1 MLPLPN
7 PLLRIPRCL
16 MEHPLPQS
24 GPGISAELT
33 YQAADG
39 SLFTLTLGLVD
50 RWQRA
55 TPTPSPGFTLG
66 GFTLLCALLSLTEG
80 RDGVTLTY
88 NQLFR
93 ALTGSRSFCSA
104 HHRED
109 LKNTLATLEALDL
122 RATALPGEASPSGAG
137 PVYQR
142 LISLTTTTTAPV
154 FGQRTPAFMV
164 HFAPHFLA
172 ALNDP
177 RVTAQLHFGALRSL
191 RSRITRSLYLPLSTW
206 AHYNRAS
213 AAHPFRITLSRLIA
227 HLGHTPPRFLSQ
239 RRAFFAGHRK
249 DHLLLSLHN
258 LPTPHGFLQVCLT
271 PASSVTDDCLNIW
284 HSDAPSEVVER
295 GVAPPTPHLGTTVPK
310 NPIIIS
316 TPISGFKRDK
326 SLLQVQDS
334 VLPGPGQRPASSP
347 SSPAD
352 PLASFRHLKIY
363 QAWTTSGRSDADFVA
378 RVRVPSVTLTQD
390 DLALLHAARVS
401 HARCQNFLL
410 MSKKLLPQRTWLDLL
425 GEAKYAAL
433 SHTPPTNPTG
443 KLINEILTSVRA
455 AV

>member
-1 MLPLPN
+1 MLPLP
-7 PLLRIPRCL
+7 PSLLRVPRCL
-16 MEHPLPQS
+16 MEHPLPLC
-24 GPGISAELT
+24 GPGLSAQLT
-33 YQAADG
+33 YQSPTG
-39 SLFTLTLGLVD
+39 SLFALTLGLVD

-55 TPTPSPGFTLG
+55 TDPAPSPGFTLPS
-66 GFTLLCALLSLTEG
+66 FTLLCALLSLTEG

-104 HHRED
+104 HHREA
-109 LKNTLATLEALDL
+109 LKTTLATLEAIDL
-122 RATALPGEASPSGAG
+122 SATLLPAQPATTPALPT
-137 PVYQR
+137 YQR
-142 LISLTTTTTAPV
+142 LLTLTPTTTAPV
-154 FGQRTPAFMV
+154 FGQSTPAFIL

-177 RVTAQLHFGALRSL
+177 RVVALLHFPALRSL
-191 RSRITRSLYLPLSTW
+191 RSRITRALYLPLSTW

-213 AAHPFRITLSRLIA
+213 ANNPFRITLSRLIS
-227 HLGHTPPRFLSQ
+227 HLGHTPARFLSQ

-249 DHLLLSLHN
+249 EHLLLSLHN
-258 LPTPHGFLQVCLT
+258 LPTAHGFLQVSLA
-271 PASSVTDDCLNIW
+271 PASSVTDDCLHIW
-284 HSDAPSEVVER
+284 HADAPSEVVER
-295 GVAPPTPHLGTTVPK
+295 GVAPPTPHLGTVVPK

-334 VLPGPGQRPASSP
+334 VLPGPGQHPG
-347 SSPAD
+347 D
-352 PLASFRHLKIY
+352 PLSSFRHLKIY
-363 QAWTTSGRSDADFVA
+363 QAWNTSGRSDVDFVA
-378 RVRVPSVTLTQD
+378 RVRTPTVTLTQD
-390 DLALLHAARVS
+390 DLALLHAARIS
-401 HARCQNFLL
+401 PARCQNFLL
-410 MSKKLLPQRTWLDLL
+410 MSKKLLPERTWLDLL

-433 SHTPPTNPTG
+433 SHTPPKNPTG